1 MEKLSDLDKIR
12 FYRDEVK
19 HEFNLLAT
27 RSTIL
32 ITCQSFLILPFAILS
47 TANNFRA
54 LLLPIYLVAV
64 LGVFVALVLRRPIIA
79 AHHTIEKWLLKQ
91 RSLFKTTEGLEDL
104 MIDRDTIADVEKD
117 VGKDRDHVK
126 SLAFS
131 RYGPWAFCL
140 FWLAAVVWSTIRVLL
155 GF

>member
-1 MEKLSDLDKIR
+1 VDKLSDLDKIR

-19 HEFNLLAT
+19 HEFNLLAM
-27 RSTIL
+27 RSTVL

-47 TANNFRA
+47 TATNFRA
-54 LLLPIYLVAV
+54 LVIPVYLVTV
-64 LGVFVALVLRRPIIA
+64 LGVFVALILRGPINA
-79 AHHTIEKWLLKQ
+79 AHRTIEKWLLKQ
-91 RSLFKTTEGLEDL
+91 RGLLKTSKGLEDL
-104 MIDRDTIADVEKD
+104 MIDRDNITDVEKD
-117 VGKDRDHVK
+117 LNKDTDHIK

-140 FWLAAVVWSTIRVLL
+140 FWFAAVVWSTIRVFL